1 MQPIRKGS
9 SKVVFGTNVAGQ
21 CVIDDSGE
29 TSVLNYGPIPGFQSG
44 RIRQARLSQMR
55 SMFTLLHRHG
65 IPTHVISLDD
75 KAGIRVREVQV
86 RDLPLL
92 SSPADDTP
100 RQVGLEAL
108 IRTRISKKFLGR
120 IERGEVDRSQIILAE
135 GEELDLNARL
145 AVPFVEF
152 SAKWIEGDP
161 YLSDEQAMVIG
172 ELGPTELHELKYF
185 GAKVGQIVSEFLL
198 RSDYLLVDFK
208 IEVAV
213 DPKTAS
219 FIMIDAL
226 TLDEMGLIWHGE
238 EYGKNPLRSHYENH
252 HPGFV
257 AAFKA
262 ALEAGLPKEEWP
274 EMPPLPGEVMQGHQ
288 NRYIWAAQDFER
300 HLVVMDD

>member
-1 MQPIRKGS
+1 MQPTRKGS
-9 SKVVFGTNVAGQ
+9 SKVVFGTKVAGQ

-55 SMFTLLHRHG
+55 SMFTLLRRHG

-75 KAGIRVREVQV
+75 RAGIRVREVQV

-92 SSPADDTP
+92 SPPADDTP

-135 GEELDLNARL
+135 GEKLDLNAGL

-161 YLSDEQAMVIG
+161 YLSDDQAMEVGEIDAAELRRLRDFAATIG
-172 ELGPTELHELKYF
+172 S
-185 GAKVGQIVSEFLL
+185 IVSEFLL

-213 DPKTAS
+213 DPRTGD

-226 TLDEMGLIWHGE
+226 SLDEMGLIWHGE
-238 EYGKNPLRSHYENH
+238 QYGKNPLRSHYECQ

-257 AAFKA
+257 AAFKE
-262 ALEAGLPKEEWP
+262 ALEAGLSRDEWP
-274 EMPPLPGEVMQGHQ
+274 EMPPLPGEVMQGHE
-288 NRYIWAAQDFER
+288 NRYIWAAQDLER
-300 HLVVMDD
+300 DLVVMDD